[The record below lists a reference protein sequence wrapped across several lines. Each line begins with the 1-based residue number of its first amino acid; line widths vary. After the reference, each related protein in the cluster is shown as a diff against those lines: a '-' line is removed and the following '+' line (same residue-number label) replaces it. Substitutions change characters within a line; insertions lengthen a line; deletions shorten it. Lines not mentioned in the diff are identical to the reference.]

1 MLSRLS
7 GLANTV
13 LHELSGD
20 GEDAG
25 PAALTAEA
33 ESEAHQQNGEE
44 APEDL
49 LERLAHTERLV
60 VQLKELVREKEA
72 QLQQK
77 EAQLQEE
84 RQAAEAKLLK
94 LKLQA
99 KAKLTSLNRRI
110 EELTEPGVASSA
122 KELPGEPLLPAQ
134 HVQSDQIVGDK
145 QQEEEVGALRK
156 QLQEEKET
164 VKKLQEQLES
174 ATSSLNEARAQHDSL
189 REEIQAKNAQLEEQ
203 ALKYQAE
210 LHRLASQSALEAEM
224 QQNLRLLQRK
234 LEEQEEALLGR
245 TQVVELLQ
253 RELHTLAGE
262 KQVLL
267 TQVQEAEAELA
278 SLSGAL
284 ASERHAS
291 RGRLEELQLALAE
304 QKQAFLRVQ
313 EEAQQSSQE
322 LARAREALADW
333 ERRSQEAG
341 ESSQEAGE
349 PSGVEQDLPP
359 SREALPAESGRST
372 EDGSTQ
378 QGEPPAR
385 AEESCSSQAEPEVS
399 VAQAAGQDSEARSEA
414 VPGQGPAAAAGGPRQ
429 QEDGPPEA
437 PAEALRAEN
446 EALRSRLAA
455 LEKRVECAAGAAEL
469 SQKSSCAEAD
479 AEPQPRLT
487 PGVPCDFGGGS
498 SGPGGTLDGLGSD
511 AQEGLRLPDAPAAPA
526 QPSTC
531 SGCPLEPP
539 PASENGQPGIL
550 GYLSAK
556 RRKDLSLLLLELQEA
571 QEELAFLK
579 GQLPVPAS
587 ADPGGGG
594 RPQAPGTEAVG
605 AALTQRDPSRGSPGP
620 VGAQEEAPPSPGAF
634 AGQDGPC
641 AEDGEAALAAPAA
654 ASLPEQQELA
664 SLRLE
669 VAALRASQCEAQE
682 CHRSA
687 LEERAADIGGPQQQV
702 RDSDTSLRAPR
713 AEWEQLLA
721 QPEELCTQA
730 ALREQV
736 RQLEGDLADSEKRRL
751 SDHESGLSQL
761 ALLREQ
767 IQSLKNEAESKE
779 VKIAALQRDL
789 DEAQGHLVEQGL
801 LGQSLSGQLQEEQQ
815 QREALAGQLEA
826 ASSRAEGLSRRLA
839 SAELAAAGLE
849 QRLAEGGAER
859 ERLEQEVAER
869 EQRMAELSRG
879 MSDRMVQLNEEKFLL
894 GRELSHLTE
903 QLSRLAQGK
912 ETRELG
918 VGTEGPAEGAVPEQ
932 QAESGEAEELRRE
945 NEQLKRKLQAA
956 LLSRKELQGKVRQ
969 LETGGQGGAERP
981 PEAGAQALAPPE
993 SEAVQD
999 GEPPGDSRPAT
1010 LPLPLSA
1017 KEAEPEGE
1025 KGPPVATLQAL
1036 VTELQRSLQEK
1047 DLLVATLQAE
1057 CEARGVGP
1065 EQQAP
1070 ADQSFEVSGPAV
1082 PLAQAASSA
1091 AEPGLDEEPR
1101 AALEEKLHALAEERD
1116 RLQQKLQEAL
1126 ASRKDALRKAQE
1138 KDRHHRE
1145 QLKQQKRS
1153 YGLLKEQFEQQSQE
1167 KEALQG
1173 QLRALSEVQED
1184 ASLPRPAEEAAPEG
1198 PASQALQASEW
1209 VAPAGSAVPPGAS
1222 LGTEG
1227 SAERLQSDLEQLLE
1241 EKRHLEAQVSHLQE
1255 ALGSQS
1261 EVMPQLQEQVGQLL
1275 AELETVK
1282 AACAQAEASAV
1293 GLRLELE
1300 ESRAEV
1306 VRQESLRL
1314 QQVEEEERR
1323 ERAWKEEV
1331 EGLNAR
1337 LASKEESL
1345 RGLQIE
1351 LREREDRI
1359 KALQSQLDAQS
1370 QERAQRLQAEL
1381 AEAQQKSAA
1390 EAAEGQSRA
1399 QLQRKLQAA
1408 LVSRKDVMK
1417 ESKLLREE
1425 LASTK
1430 ALLESTS
1437 LRLAEAEGR
1446 ASELEEG
1453 KAVLLKK
1460 TAVLGEERE
1469 RLIAEVD
1476 RALVE
1481 NQNASSSCES
1491 LKLALEEVTREK
1503 TQLEEEAG
1511 SLRHAQAQALAEW
1524 QEQRRELQREYE
1536 TLLQSYENVSGEA
1549 GRIQRVLEGVR
1560 QEKHEL
1566 FLRLK
1571 GTEAEKEEVEARLQG
1586 AEREMEGMREKMR
1599 KFAKSKQQKI
1609 LELEEENERLRTEAH
1624 PVDGG
1629 PQGAEE
1635 ISAGLREELESS
1647 RRSCESL
1654 SRQLEALTAERDSLN
1669 QQIQDWRQR
1678 LQSEE
1683 EELRSVREE
1692 EENLV
1697 ADKADGCA
1705 EVAASE
1711 AADVQASPDT
1721 ASEPPEPATAA
1732 LPSPEEEA
1740 AQARSLH
1747 DEINRYVQQV
1757 AQLTQQVADLEEK
1770 GRAAA
1775 EELSRM
1781 WGRVE
1786 ALGEEKEALEGLLVA
1801 RGQELEALRE
1811 KVLAVEQASQRSEE
1825 QRAGAVRLKEALAA
1839 EKDELEERLM
1849 NQLAELNGSIGNYQ
1863 QDVADLQRQNGEL
1876 RSEVGGL
1883 QGALSRLEEEQR
1895 QLLREKAEMAAE
1907 KKEHVEQL
1915 RSTWKGGAG
1924 RAQAKELQELL
1935 KEKQQEVRQLQKDC
1949 IRSQEKVSSLERTVK
1964 ALEFV
1969 QSESQKELEA
1979 TKKSLAKAGA
1989 DTQQAQAELRSCR
2002 VLLDDTQS
2010 EAARVLAES
2019 LKLREELQ
2027 ASQAQVAA
2035 QLRQKEKDFERRL
2048 AEERGAQ
2055 AQAARRAEERLEAV
2069 RREQAR
2075 AEGAV
2080 GELQAALRRK
2090 DQEAQQ
2096 LQGSLNRTLAQLAA
2110 ITRSMS
2116 SLQDDRDRVIDES
2129 RQWERKFGEAIEK
2142 KEQELHAREQ
2152 TCSRLEEQARLTA
2165 AQVEELQSRIASLE
2179 HNKLAQESSTQKEL
2193 QRRQEEAELL
2203 QEEKRKLVLQLEEAQ
2218 QQLGSSQ
2225 NQVQKSEAELR
2236 SLREQLAEL
2245 QGSFAESEAAR
2256 GDAEKTARMQEASL
2270 QECRFRQEQLEADLR
2285 ASKELTE
2292 RLHEEMS
2299 SKDQKIIHLV
2309 ASREEAVAAAVLELQ
2324 QQHKEALEELES
2336 RIGQAGEERAVLE
2349 TEKKRAL
2356 EKADLL
2362 MEKLK
2367 STREESQQH
2376 KARLD
2381 SFLKSMS
2388 SLQDDRDRVLGD
2400 YRQLE
2405 QRHLAAILEKDQLIQ
2420 EAAAENNSLKEQL
2433 RSLHSR
2439 MDDLH
2444 AENAKLDAEL
2454 VRYREDLNQLI
2465 AIKDCQQKQLLQT
2478 QLERIRALEKEK
2490 AEAEGQREESERA
2503 VVRLQLEQRSAGQ
2516 EAEALR
2522 ASLAQ
2527 LQREMAALLEDG
2539 PLPELQA
2546 RLQSK
2551 AQEAQELSGCLS
2563 LVQQRVA
2570 ELEEELAQAR
2580 QATAQAVR
2588 EAEAR
2593 MKEELRGLHHDA
2605 GLMRNETETAE
2616 ERVAELAR
2624 DLLEMEQS
2632 LLAVT
2637 EENQDLKA
2645 QIHSFRKA
2653 MGSLQ
2658 DSWDQSNEALRAL
2671 EKQHSEGMAEQAL
2684 LAESLRKEKA
2694 RLEGEQQ
2701 SLAKHRDALIA
2712 ELATLRDSVEE
2723 KGLLARLEELSQQL
2737 RAKDTEL
2744 ARLTAE
2750 LQGASGQVQSFSK
2763 ALASLQGERDRLL
2776 SELDRARKGEEE
2788 AKGPSAAQPSPGFAE
2803 VPSLKK
2809 ALSALQSDRDRL
2821 VEELKKLQQQYLQAG
2836 VDAAE
2841 IARLRAELQE
2851 HKRETERLKEE
2862 GASRQLE
2869 LQQLREEKAAWELE
2883 AASAAEQQWGHL
2895 QRADAPAV
2903 AEEQRQRQA
2912 AREMVRPGQALK
2924 GGGAA
2929 AQESEA
2935 ASLQGQLRSSLEQL
2949 HRKEA
2954 RIQQLNS
2961 KLSQVFE
2968 EKNALSLQLRGSS
2981 RNLREAHQHY
2991 AEALARC
2998 EALEKQLQGLQPP
3011 GKDGGTL
3018 PTDAAPGAPQERSE
3032 HPRESYTPEL
3042 QELQMRLSEA
3052 KQQQSCAKE
3061 GLLQLE
3067 ELLQEERDRRLAAEE
3082 ALCAAQG
3089 QLRRLELSDWA
3100 HPLDTAIEMRSSS
3113 EQALLVGPSDGAFSK
3128 ARGGSGLRRALRS
3141 LFCSRRRLPLLASVY
3156 VLAVHLLLLLCVTGR
3171 L

>member
-25 PAALTAEA
+25 PA

-122 KELPGEPLLPAQ
+122 KEL
-134 HVQSDQIVGDK
+134 
-145 QQEEEVGALRK
+145 
-156 QLQEEKET
+156 
-164 VKKLQEQLES
+164 
-174 ATSSLNEARAQHDSL
+174 
-189 REEIQAKNAQLEEQ
+189 
-203 ALKYQAE
+203 
-210 LHRLASQSALEAEM
+210 HRLAGCGRRSFWAGKGTVASWGFLKAKQGARPEPSPRAPCLSPGAR
-224 QQNLRLLQRK
+224 QPVGSLSQNLRLLQRK

-378 QGEPPAR
+378 QGQEAGR
-385 AEESCSSQAEPEVS
+385 ALH
-399 VAQAAGQDSEARSEA
+399 AAF
-414 VPGQGPAAAAGGPRQ
+414 AG
-429 QEDGPPEA
+429 
-437 PAEALRAEN
+437 
-446 EALRSRLAA
+446 RLA
-455 LEKRVECAAGAAEL
+455 RM
-469 SQKSSCAEAD
+469 EA
-479 AEPQPRLT
+479 
-487 PGVPCDFGGGS
+487 
-498 SGPGGTLDGLGSD
+498 
-511 AQEGLRLPDAPAAPA
+511 AQEGRPLPPGDAHAVLPSRLVILLSVLLSKWDVAPTADGNDVHWACGPALSRRTTDASFSSL

-620 VGAQEEAPPSPGAF
+620 VGAQEE
-634 AGQDGPC
+634 DGPC

-2658 DSWDQSNEALRAL
+2658 DSWDQSNEAL
-2671 EKQHSEGMAEQAL
+2671 
-2684 LAESLRKEKA
+2684 LRKEKA

-2869 LQQLREEKAAWELE
+2869 LQQLRGPALVGAV
-2883 AASAAEQQWGHL
+2883 
-2895 QRADAPAV
+2895 QRGLSCAP
-2903 AEEQRQRQA
+2903 R
-2912 AREMVRPGQALK
+2912 RPPPQ
-2924 GGGAA
+2924 
-2929 AQESEA
+2929 
-2935 ASLQGQLRSSLEQL
+2935 
-2949 HRKEA
+2949 
-2954 RIQQLNS
+2954 
-2961 KLSQVFE
+2961 LSQVFE

-3011 GKDGGTL
+3011 GKDGV
-3018 PTDAAPGAPQERSE
+3018 S
-3032 HPRESYTPEL
+3032 PRE
-3042 QELQMRLSEA
+3042 LSEA

-3089 QLRRLELSDWA
+3089 QLRR
-3100 HPLDTAIEMRSSS
+3100 
-3113 EQALLVGPSDGAFSK
+3113 
-3128 ARGGSGLRRALRS
+3128 
-3141 LFCSRRRLPLLASVY
+3141 
-3156 VLAVHLLLLLCVTGR
+3156 
-3171 L
+3171 